1 MSTPAAPPAPSLRE
15 RIDAAPMS
23 RFQWGVVA
31 LCTLLNTLDGF
42 DVMAMAFTAA
52 GVGSTFGLSGTQ
64 IGLLLSAGLVGMAA
78 GSMLIAPLADSLGRR
93 TVVLACVTL
102 SGVGMVGSALA
113 PTALVLGGTRALT
126 GLGVGGILACTNVIA
141 SEFSNARRRGLSI
154 GIYTAGYGVGATVGG
169 LAAVALQDS
178 FGWRGVF
185 WTGAALT
192 LGALVVLVRLLPESV
207 DLMVHRGRDR
217 DLARVNATLVR
228 MRQEP
233 LSSLSAATTDSRGS
247 TDTGADTGT
256 DTAPRVRLSALLT
269 GGQHRSTL
277 LVWLAFFC
285 TMFGFYFVNS
295 WTPTLLADAGL
306 SSDQAAGGGI
316 ALAIGGA
323 LGSILYGVV
332 TARADQRLVLIGF
345 TLLASVAMAT
355 LVISTAVL
363 VVALFVGVLVGALV
377 NGCVAGLYTVTP
389 ALYGT
394 RTRGTGMGWAIGIGR
409 IGAILA
415 PLVTG
420 RLVDADW
427 GATQLY
433 VGAALV
439 LAVSAVAVALLPR
452 NGTTPSTGSPAGRRR
467 PVAAG
472 A

>member
-1 MSTPAAPPAPSLRE
+1 MSTPVAPPAPTLRA

-23 RFQWGVVA
+23 RFQWGVIA

-52 GVGSTFGLSGTQ
+52 GVGSTFALSGTQ

-93 TVVLACVTL
+93 TVVLACVAL
-102 SGVGMVGSALA
+102 SGIGMVGSALA
-113 PTALVLGGTRALT
+113 PTALTLGGTRVLT

-141 SEFSNARRRGLSI
+141 SEFANARSRGLSI
-154 GIYTAGYGVGATVGG
+154 GIYTAGYGVGAMVGG

-185 WTGAALT
+185 WTGATLT

-233 LSSLSAATTDSRGS
+233 LTSLSAATTDTG
-247 TDTGADTGT
+247 TATGA

-345 TLLASVAMAT
+345 TLLAAVAMAT
-355 LVISTAVL
+355 LVLSTAVL

-439 LAVSAVAVALLPR
+439 LSVSAIAVALLPR
-452 NGTTPSTGSPAGRRR
+452 GGSARPAGATRRAVTVR
-467 PVAAG
+467 A
-472 A
+472 

>member
-113 PTALVLGGTRALT
+113 PTALVLGGTRVLT

-207 DLMVHRGRDR
+207 DLMVHRGRER
-217 DLARVNATLVR
+217 DLVRVNATLVR
-228 MRQEP
+228 MQQEP
-233 LSSLSAATTDSRGS
+233 LTSLAAATSDS
-247 TDTGADTGT
+247 TGT
-256 DTAPRVRLSALLT
+256 DPAPRVRLSALLT
-269 GGQHRSTL
+269 GGQHRATL

-306 SSDQAAGGGI
+306 SPDQAAGGGI

-355 LVISTAVL
+355 LVISTAIL
-363 VVALFVGVLVGALV
+363 TVALLVGVLVGALV

-394 RTRGTGMGWAIGIGR
+394 RTRGTGMGWAIGVGR